1 MLTKCT
7 GFSKANAAANYFFWL
22 LSLKQTIQGDD
33 NEKTTALYDGC
44 KSYEFDAV
52 EFSYPQ
58 APNNRV
64 LKGVSLT
71 VG

>member
-22 LSLKQTIQGDD
+22 LSLKQAIKGDD
-33 NEKTTALYDGC
+33 NEKTTALNEGC
-44 KSYEFDAV
+44 KSFEFDAV

-58 APNNRV
+58 APNKRV

-71 VG
+71 VS